1 MGLHKEFINN
11 LSKNKN
17 DIGRLIPYFL
27 MSSYLYYECNKSV
40 FSDED
45 FDLLCERL
53 LENFDNVKHM
63 HKHLINKED
72 LKSGSGYAI
81 KYTNMIKGASLSWY
95 EQEKGKHNG

>member
-1 MGLHKEFINN
+1 
-11 LSKNKN
+11 
-17 DIGRLIPYFL
+17 
-27 MSSYLYYECNKSV
+27 
-40 FSDED
+40 
-45 FDLLCERL
+45 
-53 LENFDNVKHM
+53 M